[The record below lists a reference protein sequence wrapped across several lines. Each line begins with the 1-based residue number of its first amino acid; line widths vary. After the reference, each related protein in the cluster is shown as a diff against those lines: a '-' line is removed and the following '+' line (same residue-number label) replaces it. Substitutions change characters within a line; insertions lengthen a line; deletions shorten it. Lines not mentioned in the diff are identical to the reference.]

1 MAAIS
6 EETNNDCG
14 DDTSD
19 FLVMMDVTDWAHPLG
34 IGVYDAITA
43 DAHRTGQSQA
53 DLYAHACDIGG
64 RYGTHSSTWNFDDP
78 YYKKILWVSYFAGG
92 VRGIDVRNPYDMQE
106 VAYYIP
112 ETNEEGGLRNGKK
125 VIQSNNVTTD
135 DRGYVYIFD
144 RAGNGLHIIL
154 PTGPA
159 REIADFPA
167 APPS

>member
-1 MAAIS
+1 MIMF
-6 EETNNDCG
+6 DI
-14 DDTSD
+14 
-19 FLVMMDVTDWAHPLG
+19 TDLEHPIG
-34 IGVYDAITA
+34 IGNYYTARFDAA
-43 DAHRTGQSQA
+43 RTGQSEQEIMDHHC
-53 DLYAHACDIGG
+53 DLGG
-64 RYGTHSSTWNFDDP
+64 RYGTHSSGWNFDDP
-78 YYKKILWVSYFAGG
+78 YYEKILWIATFNSGARAVD
-92 VRGIDVRNPYDMQE
+92 IRNQYNLQE

-125 VIQSNNVTTD
+125 VIQTNNLDTD
-135 DRGYVYIFD
+135 DRGYVYLWD